1 MKMRLKLIGLA
12 LLATTTISLAAPNPA
27 SQDWV
32 KNYLLS
38 ILNAAAGPGITIEN
52 NVISTVQANSYIA
65 VQENDTYCY
74 LGGSSTPQCSGATL
88 QPIIFL
94 NQTVASASTATTPI
108 YDASTGTFTI
118 TATGTYDVSYKT
130 SSVFCHSPSSVK
142 NDYINLQTYITVNN
156 AQYSGSNLNLS
167 YFGQPISSNG
177 TIAGRQLMHLNK
189 NDQVA
194 IKWEIFSNVS
204 NGGVFCLSTF
214 INGSNPCTCIGNN
227 APTAEAQIIRIA

>member
-1 MKMRLKLIGLA
+1 MKIRLKLIGLA
-12 LLATTTISLAAPNPA
+12 LFVTTTISLAAPNPA
-27 SQDWV
+27 STDWV
-32 KNYLLS
+32 KNYVLT

-74 LGGSSTPQCSGATL
+74 LGGSSSPQCVRNTL
-88 QPIIFL
+88 HPMIFQ
-94 NQTVASASTATTPI
+94 NQTVASASVATTPI
-108 YDASTGTFTI
+108 YDATTGVFTI

-130 SSVFCHSPSSVK
+130 SSVFCHSNTSVQ
-142 NDYINLQTYITVNN
+142 NDYLNLQTYITVNN
-156 AQYSGSNLNLS
+156 VQYAGSNLNLS

-177 TIAGRQLMHLNK
+177 TIAGRQLINLNK
-189 NDQVA
+189 NDQLTV
-194 IKWEIFSNVS
+194 KWEIFSNVN

-214 INGSNPCTCIGNN
+214 LSGSSPCACIGNN